1 MKSLSR
7 RIIKIFFEKIR
18 VSEVWNKQH
27 RSVILNSNWIYV
39 HRSDHI
45 NNLLFHNKTIK
56 TWIISLYM
64 AASTSRIWVVCAA
77 AGMHFKFDP
86 TVDKKFRARISF
98 MGFIMAFPNFF
109 AFKQVRDIG
118 IQIKS
123 LLFLYDCYSF
133 YVHIFMETPL
143 ASNR

>member
-1 MKSLSR
+1 
-7 RIIKIFFEKIR
+7 
-18 VSEVWNKQH
+18 
-27 RSVILNSNWIYV
+27 
-39 HRSDHI
+39 
-45 NNLLFHNKTIK
+45 
-56 TWIISLYM
+56 
-64 AASTSRIWVVCAA
+64 
-77 AGMHFKFDP
+77 MHFKFDP